1 MFLGWGISTLLMW
14 LLRDRSD
21 GDTDNQQ
28 QASNFTDSNA
38 NSIGSPI
45 PVVLG
50 RAMVKNPLISFYGD
64 FRAEPYTEEYGMH
77 SDFDVAA
84 FILPLLLMLINA
96 LSIPD
101 TITISGGVVQEV
113 DSSAAAK
120 AVPGATSIGA
130 GSGTPGMGT
139 INTDPGQP
147 VTTNTG
153 GGSTSGPGT
162 VTGTF
167 TMNNSSAKQTAL
179 LNVVMYI
186 LMWLLMQLFNSHLG
200 RTTIQKGFL
209 YYLGWQHI
217 ICWTGENFGI
227 RKLWMNV
234 YDPDIEQQTQKGV
247 WGDENICWKA
257 DNPTGIVAHIDD
269 DMMFGGWDEGGGF
282 IGDVRMYFGTQAQG
296 RDSWMV
302 NQMSLSEDIPAH
314 MKGLTPVYPMFFT
327 AVIPTAYI
335 GKQAT
340 IPEMWFEVVNYPN
353 SLYKEFKYDLQ
364 GMYTDKLTEYL
375 NNIYDYLN
383 KQDQAVQ
390 SYIKPY
396 RDALDDAKADY
407 DVNSA
412 TSNLLL
418 KELDDAREVL
428 ERAKL
433 SGDVQAINQAQQQF
447 NTAKAKYEA
456 ANTITL
462 NSFNAVEQATED
474 LLNNYPISKR
484 DEFKSYADKL
494 INLFNNGLWHL
505 GRLGEDLNP
514 AEAIY
519 EIITNNYWGCNYY
532 NIADVD
538 IKSLMKLGVT
548 CEEEGLGVSC
558 LINSVSTA
566 GDYINKILDHIN
578 GIKFDNPLTGKLSF
592 KLLRRDYKIDELP
605 EFNVSNCSVCNFSR
619 IDWSETISTVSVDF
633 TAPEDYYDKAQT
645 MVYDLANRLITQS
658 YVEKNIDGSYF
669 TTPQN
674 ARTLALTKLL
684 SLAYPLATVE
694 LHCNRLGQFITAGD
708 PILVNW
714 EPYGISKQVYRVTN
728 VDYATLNSNMIT
740 IEAIEDVF
748 GFEDTDYSYGD
759 IPIWTDPD
767 RIPQDVVYY
776 TFLEYPYELVHTL
789 DTYIKAITA
798 KPSDTVD
805 YYCTWRE
812 TSGTYAKT
820 NRSMKWGMVGNSAV
834 GLNET
839 YDSTSDTLEISVVG
853 TGTRE
858 LFDAKISL
866 INQFPTTYTNT
877 SSLNLM
883 VIDNE
888 IISYS
893 DITTLPN
900 GNLLVRGLIRGVY
913 DTLPKKHTAYSKV
926 YFLDNNLD
934 VNAGNPVAKEG
945 YSSDEIL
952 EITTETTK
960 DAQDFDINKATHYYT
975 KRRTEAPSPMANLKF
990 GADRGTE
997 TDLSYNKPA
1006 GTTYSENIVTE
1017 FNIRNKFGGTG
1028 GINKHTDV
1036 ITTATMS
1043 DNIQYYVKASSN
1055 EVEFTD
1061 KFDSRVDYTDPTT
1074 GSTYKVDT
1082 TTFTYKWAT
1091 FCQHMGN
1098 RLMERNEVILEIGSY
1113 DRVKDLYSYDH
1124 YEKNI
1129 FYSVPRIAGVIMDS
1143 PTLLADVQAYADS
1156 IVQPTLVEI
1165 PASRYIQNTTMTF
1178 DDCPLIM
1185 VATGINSSSEI
1196 IMQNGTRVDLGNKAY
1211 RIDGYDST
1219 TGQAIIHEVT
1229 IDEEYVVRTNFNATT
1244 KDQKTFWKYRS
1255 GSWISFSVYTT
1266 V

>member
-1 MFLGWGISTLLMW
+1 MFLGWGISTLLLW
-14 LLRDRSD
+14 LLRDRRV
-21 GDTDNQQ
+21 GDTDNAQ
-28 QASNFTDSNA
+28 QASKFVDGNA

-50 RAMVKNPLISFYGD
+50 RATVKNPLVSFYGD
-64 FRAEPYTEEYGMH
+64 FRAEIYTEEYGMH
-77 SDFDVAA
+77 SDLDIAS

-96 LSIPD
+96 LSVPD
-101 TITISGGVVQEV
+101 TITITAGVVQEV
-113 DSSAAAK
+113 DSSGAAK
-120 AVPGATSIGA
+120 AVPGATSIGS
-130 GSGTPGMGT
+130 GTGTPGVGT
-139 INTDPGQP
+139 LHTDPGQP
-147 VTTNTG
+147 VVTSTG
-153 GGSTSGPGT
+153 GGATSGPGT
-162 VTGTF
+162 ISGTF

-179 LNVVMYI
+179 LNVVIYI
-186 LMWLLMQLFNSHLG
+186 IMWLLMQLFNSHLG

-227 RKLWMNV
+227 RRLWMNV
-234 YDPDIEQQTQKGV
+234 YDPDIKQQTQQGV
-247 WGDENICWKA
+247 WGSDNICWKS
-257 DNPTGIVAHIDD
+257 DNPNGIVAHIDD
-269 DMMFGGWDEGGGF
+269 DMMFGGYDEGGGF

-296 RDSWMV
+296 RDSWMAH
-302 NQMSLSEDIPAH
+302 QMTLSDDIPENLR
-314 MKGLTPVYPMFFT
+314 GLTPVYPMFFT

-353 SLYKEFKYDLQ
+353 RLYKEFKYDLQ

-375 NNIYDYLN
+375 NDVYDYLDKQN
-383 KQDQAVQ
+383 KEVQ
-390 SYIKPY
+390 SYIEPY
-396 RDALDDAKADY
+396 KEDLDRAKADY
-407 DVNSA
+407 DEYSA

-418 KELDDAREVL
+418 KELDEARYTL
-428 ERAKL
+428 ESIKL
-433 SGDVQAINQAQQQF
+433 SGDEEAISQAQQQF
-447 NTAKAKYEA
+447 DSAKAKYEV
-456 ANTITL
+456 ANNNTL
-462 NSFNAVEQATED
+462 SSFSTVKRATED
-474 LLNNYPISKR
+474 LLDNYPISKR
-484 DEFKSYADKL
+484 DEFRSYADKL
-494 INLFNNGLWHL
+494 INLFDNGLWHL

-519 EIITNNYWGCNYY
+519 EIITNDYWGCGYY

-558 LINSVSTA
+558 LINSASTA
-566 GDYINKILDHIN
+566 GEYINKILDHIN

-592 KLLRRDYKIDELP
+592 KLLRKDYKVDELP
-605 EFNVSNCSVCNFSR
+605 EFNTSNCSVCNFSR
-619 IDWSETISTVSVDF
+619 IDWSETVSTVSVDF

-658 YVEKNIDGSYF
+658 YVEKNIDGTYF
-669 TTPQN
+669 TTTQN

-684 SLAYPLATVE
+684 SLAYPLATIE

-708 PILVNW
+708 PILINW

-759 IPIWTDPD
+759 IPTWTDPD

-776 TFLEYPYELVHTL
+776 SFIEYPYELTHTL
-789 DTYIKAITA
+789 DTFIKAVVA
-798 KPSDTVD
+798 KPSNTVD
-805 YYCTWRE
+805 YYCSWRAI
-812 TSGTYAKT
+812 SGVYSKT
-820 NRSMKWGMVGNSAV
+820 NRTMKWGMVASTV
-834 GLNET
+834 VSLEET
-839 YDSTSDTLEISVVG
+839 YGNELGAIEISVIG

-858 LFDAKISL
+858 LFNDKIYL
-866 INQFPTTYTNT
+866 INRFPTTYTNT

-883 VIDNE
+883 IIDDE

-893 DITTLPN
+893 DIVTLPN

-913 DTLPKKHTAYSKV
+913 DTLPKKHTAYSRV

-934 VNAGNPVAKEG
+934 VNAGNPVALDG
-945 YSSDEIL
+945 HFSDEIL
-952 EITTETTK
+952 EITTETSK
-960 DAQDFDINKATHYYT
+960 DAQVFDIDRATHYYT
-975 KRRTEAPSPMANLKF
+975 KRRTEAPSPMANLQF
-990 GADRGTE
+990 GADMGTQ
-997 TDLSYNKPA
+997 TDYSYNKPA
-1006 GTTYSENIVTE
+1006 GTTYSEDISVK

-1028 GINKHTDV
+1028 GINRHIDV

-1055 EVEFTD
+1055 ALEFSE
-1061 KFDSRVDYTDPTT
+1061 KFDSREEVIDVTT
-1074 GSTYKVDT
+1074 GLRYKVDIT
-1082 TTFTYKWAT
+1082 DFTYSWAK

-1113 DRVKDLYSYDH
+1113 DRVKDIYSYDH
-1124 YEKNI
+1124 YEKHI
-1129 FYSVPRIAGVIMDS
+1129 FYATPRIAGIIMDS
-1143 PTLLADVQAYADS
+1143 PLLLVDVQAYADS
-1156 IVQPTLVEI
+1156 IAQPTLVEI
-1165 PASRYIQNTTMTF
+1165 PASKYIQNTTMTY

-1185 VATGINSSSEI
+1185 VATNINSSSDI
-1196 IMQNGTRVDLGNKAY
+1196 VVQNGTRVDLGVKGY
-1211 RIDGYDST
+1211 RIDGYDSSKN
-1219 TGQAIIHEVT
+1219 QAIIHE
-1229 IDEEYVVRTNFNATT
+1229 IDIDPEYVLRTNFGASGDT
-1244 KDQKTFWKYRS
+1244 KTFWKYRS
-1255 GSWISFSVYTT
+1255 GKWISFTPYMT